1 MSTEEMKPRR
11 TLDQD
16 FIDGAVMLVTQEG
29 YKNPSD
35 RATYLG
41 TINHI
46 DIPVVRSAVL
56 LVGQA
61 MLGNGGGRWN
71 TGSKY
76 SYSDRS
82 ANPTAKSPGRDDREI
97 ATCDHETKRK
107 NPWNRKE
114 TKGFRQSGRRDS
126 NPRPLP
132 PQGSALARL
141 RYGPMFRRSQHPT
154 CRLIAPVDR
163 LVEESRV

>member
-1 MSTEEMKPRR
+1 MSTKERKPRR

-16 FIDGAVMLVTQEG
+16 FIDGAAKLVTQER

-35 RATYLG
+35 RVTYLG

-71 TGSKY
+71 TGSKD
-76 SYSDRS
+76 SYPDRS
-82 ANPTAKSPGRDDREI
+82 TSPTAKSPGRDDRKI
-97 ATCDHETKRK
+97 ATSDHQTKK
-107 NPWNRKE
+107 PLESQGNQ
-114 TKGFRQSGRRDS
+114 GFSSIGPAGFEPTTS
-126 NPRPLP
+126 TTPR
-132 PQGSALARL
+132 
-141 RYGPMFRRSQHPT
+141 
-154 CRLIAPVDR
+154 
-163 LVEESRV
+163 